1 MAKPTKSAWGLALA
15 LAFSVVLGRR
25 RAASAAACCGEG
37 LPKIFVMSPVAVVFV
52 FSRTML
58 ALAMARTSHLS
69 RVQGTQGGGTL
80 LPSGPTMLGTEAVP
94 AAVSVSFPWRHELG
108 RENVAGLEVRR

>member
-1 MAKPTKSAWGLALA
+1 MAKPTKSALALA

-58 ALAMARTSHLS
+58 ALAMAPPSHPA
-69 RVQGTQGGGTL
+69 RVKGTQGAGTL
-80 LPSGPTMLGTEAVP
+80 LPSGPTMLGTVGVP
-94 AAVSVSFPWRHELG
+94 GAETGSVQ
-108 RENVAGLEVRR
+108 